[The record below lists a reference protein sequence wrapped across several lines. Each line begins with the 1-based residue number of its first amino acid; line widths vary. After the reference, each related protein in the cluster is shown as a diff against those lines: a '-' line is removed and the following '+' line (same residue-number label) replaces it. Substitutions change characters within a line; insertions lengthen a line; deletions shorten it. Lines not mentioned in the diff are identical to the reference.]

1 MRFWKIVL
9 AFFCSLSLLF
19 ALFVIFAF
27 FSLGTDTEEL
37 GSGYQFINED
47 SKYIADKNHSE
58 QIPSRIIELGW
69 DDRFIVAVQIPDIA
83 YIDKAEVYK
92 YPQIHDHRFYWII
105 DKDNDKV
112 YGPLLYDS
120 YEQKKDSLM
129 KNHRI
134 WLNFR

>member
-1 MRFWKIVL
+1 MRIRSISQIKTI
-9 AFFCSLSLLF
+9 LSK
-19 ALFVIFAF
+19 
-27 FSLGTDTEEL
+27 S
-37 GSGYQFINED
+37 
-47 SKYIADKNHSE
+47 
-58 QIPSRIIELGW
+58 PPRIIGQGW
-69 DDRFIVAVQIPDIA
+69 DDRFVVAVQIPDIVC
-83 YIDKAEVYK
+83 IDKKELCK